1 MKPLFDPSKSDWI
14 NIWAGDWSLLT
25 CSHFGESYTKILKI
39 EGRVFVQKAVLIIKE
54 GKSGAYLDQQEKD
67 LAGKY
72 IASLYLTKLEKI
84 KAICSSLKK
93 ETDEILTFLDKHK
106 QKNITLS
113 MYHQYWDHVNNYYL
127 PHTIIKYMVDYLEP
141 ESLQKYLPHLQEA
154 RIYAEPVFKRTEEFM
169 VSMSQQIAVKTK
181 YNPHLILCMNSREL
195 EIYFKSGKILEEEIL
210 KKRDQQAI
218 ILVKRGKEQIFI
230 GKEAEEIEKLII
242 KPTFSDT
249 IKGSTAYPGKVRGK
263 VRIILNPTKV
273 KDFQLGDILV
283 TGMTRPE
290 YLSLINQAAAI
301 ITDAGGILSHAAIS
315 ARELKK
321 PCVIGTKNATKV
333 LKDGDVVEVDATK
346 GTVRKIK

>member
-54 GKSGAYLDQQEKD
+54 GKSGAYLDQQEKG
-67 LAGKY
+67 LVGKY
-72 IASLYLTKLEKI
+72 IASLYLAKPEKI
-84 KAICSSLKK
+84 KVICSSLKK
-93 ETDEILTFLDKHK
+93 ETDNILVFLDKHTK
-106 QKNITLS
+106 KNITLNV
-113 MYHQYWDHVNNYYL
+113 YDQYWNRVNSYYL
-127 PHTIIKYMVDYLEP
+127 PHIIIKYMVDYLKP
-141 ESLQKYLPHLQEA
+141 ESLHKYLPDLQEA
-154 RIYAEPVFKRTEEFM
+154 RLYAEPVFKRTEEFM
-169 VSMSQQIAVKTK
+169 VSMSNQIAAKTK
-181 YNPHLILCMNSREL
+181 YKPNLILCMTSKEL
-195 EIYFKSGKILEEEIL
+195 EAYFKNGKIPEEELL

-218 ILVKRGKEQIFI
+218 ILVKRGKEQLFI

-263 VRIILNPTKV
+263 VRMVLDPRKV
-273 KDFQLGDILV
+273 NNFQTGDILV

-290 YLSLINQAAAI
+290 YLPLMNKAAAI
-301 ITDAGGILSHAAIS
+301 VTDAGGILSHAAIS

-321 PCVIGTKNATKV
+321 PCIIGTKNATKV
-333 LKDGDVVEVDATK
+333 LKDGDMVEVDAEK
-346 GTVRKIK
+346 GIVRKIK